1 MIEEYRVREIFVER
15 QVDRLTKQ
23 VNLIAVFS
31 TLEEAIQTAERLEE
45 CVRRI
50 AACVTTR
57 PGSSLSVYFTVV
69 YREGRWEKEVFST
82 EELL

>member
-1 MIEEYRVREIFVER
+1 MIGEFSVREVFVET
-15 QVDRLTKQ
+15 QISYM

-50 AACVTTR
+50 EACVTTR
-57 PGSSLSVYFTVV
+57 PGSSLSVYFIVV

-82 EELL
+82 RELL